1 VNGNLVK
8 KERGNMTASVNTIL
22 ALTAIAVG
30 STMILVTGV
39 AQQPLP
45 QTTKDSIKGQ
55 ASVTTERLKG
65 TVEYV
70 EGNYLVVRTADGNI
84 RRPEEGHED
93 LRREDRRRAKDGNCF

>member
-1 VNGNLVK
+1 
-8 KERGNMTASVNTIL
+8 MTASVNTIL

-39 AQQPLP
+39 AQQPLL

-65 TVEYV
+65 TVEYF
-70 EGNYLVVRTADGNI
+70 EGNYLP
-84 RRPEEGHED
+84 RRSNGGWEYPPT
-93 LRREDRRRAKDGNCF
+93 

>member
-1 VNGNLVK
+1 
-8 KERGNMTASVNTIL
+8 MTASVNTIL

-39 AQQPLP
+39 AQQPLL

-65 TVEYV
+65 TVEYF
-70 EGNYLVVRTADGNI
+70 EGNYLVVRTADGSYRASPPEVVSGAHAE
-84 RRPEEGHED
+84 RRFLILLAEWRLLVHS
-93 LRREDRRRAKDGNCF
+93 